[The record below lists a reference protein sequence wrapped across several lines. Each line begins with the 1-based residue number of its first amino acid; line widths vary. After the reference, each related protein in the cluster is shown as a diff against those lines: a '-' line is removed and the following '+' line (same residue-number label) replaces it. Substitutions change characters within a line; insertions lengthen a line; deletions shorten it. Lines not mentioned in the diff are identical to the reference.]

1 MAPNDARLFYF
12 FGDKRRPNEKSSS
25 QSVVIVGGVGYRSGL
40 VKLHVKFYCA
50 ADLARSL
57 ACAADLA
64 RSLLISLL
72 GRFYDEFAIICLIGR
87 DFFADFEAP
96 YLGEFIGEFR
106 LQGYIWKERETGY
119 IFHIFA
125 HF

>member
-40 VKLHVKFYCA
+40 VKLHVKFY
-50 ADLARSL
+50 
-57 ACAADLA
+57 CAADLA